1 MMTLEKLEQYCG
13 IEAEIEAI
21 KTEIEQLY
29 NPVKSPTGMG
39 GSSEPSD
46 PTGRS
51 AMRIIMLK
59 DQLNMKLELL
69 SQRRQEI
76 HDWVQSIEDDE
87 VSAIVRWRYIIKP
100 PHGNRYTWRQV
111 NMKVY
116 GYPDYQYSM
125 RRLHRYLETCTKKTN
140 GQS

>member
-1 MMTLEKLEQYCG
+1 MSDKENKVNEVEVTNEEVQEVTEEQ
-13 IEAEIEAI
+13 AAVNNNKDMAVQDAI
-21 KTEIEQLY
+21 
-29 NPVKSPTGMG
+29 P
-39 GSSEPSD
+39 
-46 PTGRS
+46 
-51 AMRIIMLK
+51 
-59 DQLNMKLELL
+59 
-69 SQRRQEI
+69 
-76 HDWVQSIEDDE
+76 EDDE

-140 GQS
+140 EQS